1 MGKDN
6 LWIAAKGEAALFAVG
21 STLGD
26 VIDLRRRYLC

>member
-6 LWIAAKGEAALFAVG
+6 LSIAANGEAALFAVG
-21 STLGD
+21 SLGD